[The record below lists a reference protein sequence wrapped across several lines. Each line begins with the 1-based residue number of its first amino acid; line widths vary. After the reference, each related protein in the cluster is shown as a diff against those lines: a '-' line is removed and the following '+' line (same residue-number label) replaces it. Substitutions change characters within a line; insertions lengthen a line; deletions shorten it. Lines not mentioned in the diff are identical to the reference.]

1 MDLPQSLHIFR
12 IPTGTII
19 ERPVSALLI
28 QSNASRDMRS
38 DLVALLPR
46 LRRFA
51 LTLAADVHGADA
63 LVRDVCGW
71 AIANARLRSE
81 DLGLDAWVFAAARRM
96 ASENARHK
104 PARPTLNPAPGKD
117 TGEACE
123 AQALVAGMT
132 PGLAGTFLLV
142 EVEKFTYAEA
152 ADILGVSRQVLA
164 THLCQARF
172 RFAELGHIPAEL
184 RA

>member
-1 MDLPQSLHIFR
+1 RDGRRHWPRRQPGLLWPDRSVHCYHRRSKDDLGLRLVDLPQSLHIFR
-12 IPTGTII
+12 IPAGTII

-71 AIANARLRSE
+71 AIANARLRGS
-81 DLGLDAWVFAAARRM
+81 DLGLDAWRCAPARRM
-96 ASENARHK
+96 APGRARRE
-104 PARPTLNPAPGKD
+104 PARPTPSPAPAKAP
-117 TGEACE
+117 GEACE
-123 AQALVAGMT
+123 EQALAAGMT
-132 PGLAGTFLLV
+132 PGLAG
-142 EVEKFTYAEA
+142 A
-152 ADILGVSRQVLA
+152 A
-164 THLCQARF
+164 
-172 RFAELGHIPAEL
+172 
-184 RA
+184 